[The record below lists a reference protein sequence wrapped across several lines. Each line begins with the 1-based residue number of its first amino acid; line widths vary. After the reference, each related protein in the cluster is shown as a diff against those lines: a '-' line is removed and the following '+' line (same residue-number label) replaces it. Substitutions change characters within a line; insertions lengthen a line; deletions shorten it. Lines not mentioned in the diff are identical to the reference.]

1 MGGRSFAVAVPD
13 FGRSWDS
20 PIGIFLLA
28 KNSLQPF
35 QGGLQLMA
43 IVLTSCATVPRFI
56 KLLLRSDPLSLFAK
70 PPCHHVL
77 AILLAFSLPF
87 QAFAQNAPAQNSL
100 ANLASADTL
109 LAPVPYVSFEP
120 NFADYLTWLDAEIV
134 TLGVPGVAMAVVT
147 SNTTLDL
154 RTWGVRT
161 AGEEAPVDAGTLF
174 RIASVS
180 KTFAGAVTAKLVHDH
195 KQSWDTPI
203 VTILPQYLIGTQD
216 SSREMTLRH
225 VLSHSTGL
233 MPHAYSN
240 MLDSG
245 VAYKKIQ
252 EKFNEIP
259 TVCPPGRCYGYQ
271 NVVFSLVSD
280 VVEISENESYEQYL
294 QERIFT
300 PLGMRTASVGLAGYT
315 DSLNV
320 SSAHQFGG
328 ETWRVAR
335 TNAAYYSVGP
345 AAGVNASVQDMII
358 WAQANL
364 GAFPEVMPVDVLSE
378 QQTPTV
384 ETPRGSY
391 FNRWARLDKAWYGLG
406 WRIFDYA
413 GVRVIHH
420 GGGVRGF
427 RSELVLVPSLDI
439 AMVVLFNGDTS
450 LANEVVP
457 HFLDNILP

>member
-1 MGGRSFAVAVPD
+1 M
-13 FGRSWDS
+13 
-20 PIGIFLLA
+20 
-28 KNSLQPF
+28 SLY
-35 QGGLQLMA
+35 
-43 IVLTSCATVPRFI
+43 
-56 KLLLRSDPLSLFAK
+56 AK
-70 PPCHHVL
+70 PFFRLVTTLLIAFCASMQAL
-77 AILLAFSLPF
+77 A
-87 QAFAQNAPAQNSL
+87 QGTPAHTTL
-100 ANLASADTL
+100 ANLGSPGTL
-109 LAPVPYVSFEP
+109 IDPLEAAIYEP
-120 NFADYLTWLDAEIV
+120 DFTEYLTWLDTEIN
-134 TLGVPGVAMAVVT
+134 TLGVPGVAMAVVSST
-147 SNTTLDL
+147 DTLDL
-154 RTWGVRT
+154 HTWGVRT
-161 AGEEAPVDAGTLF
+161 AGEDAPVDADTLF

-180 KTFAGAVTAKLVHDH
+180 KTFAGAVTAKLVHDR

-203 VTILPQYLIGTQD
+203 VSILPQYSIGTQD

-245 VAYKKIQ
+245 VAYEKIQ
-252 EKFNEIP
+252 EKFREIP

-280 VVEISENESYEQYL
+280 VVEVSEHESYEQYV
-294 QERIFT
+294 QERIFN
-300 PLGMRTASVGLAGYT
+300 PLGMHTASVGLSGYT

-328 ETWRVAR
+328 ETWRIAR

-364 GAFPEVMPVDVLSE
+364 GAFPEVMPSDVLSE

-391 FNRWARLDKAWYGLG
+391 FNRWPRLDKAWYGLG

-439 AMVVLFNGDTS
+439 AMVVLFNGETS
-450 LANEVVP
+450 LANDVVP

>member
-1 MGGRSFAVAVPD
+1 MQSLAQSPVSPATVANLSNTSNTLATLETPSFKPD
-13 FGRSWDS
+13 FTE
-20 PIGIFLLA
+20 F
-28 KNSLQPF
+28 
-35 QGGLQLMA
+35 
-43 IVLTSCATVPRFI
+43 
-56 KLLLRSDPLSLFAK
+56 
-70 PPCHHVL
+70 
-77 AILLAFSLPF
+77 
-87 QAFAQNAPAQNSL
+87 
-100 ANLASADTL
+100 
-109 LAPVPYVSFEP
+109 
-120 NFADYLTWLDAEIV
+120 LTWLDSEIN

-147 SNTTLDL
+147 STSTLDL
-154 RTWGVRT
+154 HTWGVRT
-161 AGEEAPVDAGTLF
+161 AGEQALVDADTLF

-180 KTFAGAVTAKLVHDH
+180 KTFAGAVTAKLVHDR

-203 VTILPQYLIGTQD
+203 VSILPQYSIGTQD
-216 SSREMTLRH
+216 SSRQMTLRH
-225 VLSHSTGL
+225 LLSHSTGL

-252 EKFNEIP
+252 EKFKEIP

-280 VVEISENESYEQYL
+280 VVEVSEHESYEQYV
-294 QERIFT
+294 QERIFN
-300 PLGMRTASVGLAGYT
+300 PLGMRTASVGLSGYT
-315 DSLNV
+315 ESTDV

-328 ETWRVAR
+328 ETWRVAP

-345 AAGVNASVQDMII
+345 AAGVNASIADMII

-364 GAFPEVMPVDVLSE
+364 GAFPDVMPADVLSA

-384 ETPRGSY
+384 ETSRGSY
-391 FNRWARLDKAWYGLG
+391 FNRWPRLERAWYGLG

-427 RSELVLVPSLDI
+427 RSEIVLVPSLDI
-439 AMVVLFNGDTS
+439 AMVVLFNGETA
-450 LANEVVP
+450 LANDVVP

>member
-1 MGGRSFAVAVPD
+1 M
-13 FGRSWDS
+13 
-20 PIGIFLLA
+20 
-28 KNSLQPF
+28 SLY
-35 QGGLQLMA
+35 
-43 IVLTSCATVPRFI
+43 V
-56 KLLLRSDPLSLFAK
+56 KSLFRLVTTLLIVCCASMQ
-70 PPCHHVL
+70 VL
-77 AILLAFSLPF
+77 A
-87 QAFAQNAPAQNSL
+87 QGAPAQTTLAKLGNS
-100 ANLASADTL
+100 DTL
-109 LAPVPYVSFEP
+109 LDPLETVIYEP
-120 NFADYLTWLDAEIV
+120 DFTEYLTWLDGEIN
-134 TLGVPGVAMAVVT
+134 TLGVPGVAMAVVSST
-147 SNTTLDL
+147 DTLDL
-154 RTWGVRT
+154 RTWGVRS
-161 AGEEAPVDAGTLF
+161 AGEDAPVDADTLF

-180 KTFAGAVTAKLVHDH
+180 KTFAGAVTAKLVHDR

-203 VTILPQYLIGTQD
+203 VSILPQYSIGTQD

-252 EKFNEIP
+252 EKFKEIP

-280 VVEISENESYEQYL
+280 VVEVSEHESYEQYL
-294 QERIFT
+294 QERIFN
-300 PLGMRTASVGLAGYT
+300 PLGMHTASVGLSGYT

-328 ETWRVAR
+328 ETWRTTG

-364 GAFPEVMPVDVLSE
+364 GAFPEVMPSDVLSE

-391 FNRWARLDKAWYGLG
+391 FNRWPRLDKAWYGLG

-439 AMVVLFNGDTS
+439 AMVVLFNGETS
-450 LANEVVP
+450 LANDVVP

>member
-1 MGGRSFAVAVPD
+1 MILHVK
-13 FGRSWDS
+13 S
-20 PIGIFLLA
+20 PYLCLLA
-28 KNSLQPF
+28 ASIALAGSLQASA
-35 QGGLQLMA
+35 Q
-43 IVLTSCATVPRFI
+43 
-56 KLLLRSDPLSLFAK
+56 
-70 PPCHHVL
+70 PPSAHTT
-77 AILLAFSLPF
+77 
-87 QAFAQNAPAQNSL
+87 L
-100 ANLASADTL
+100 ANLSNK
-109 LAPVPYVSFEP
+109 VSVLNPLESVAIEP
-120 NFADYLTWLDAEIV
+120 DFAEYLIWLDGEIN
-134 TLGVPGVAMAVVT
+134 TLGVPGVAMAVVSST
-147 SNTTLDL
+147 AILDL
-154 RTWGVRT
+154 HTWGVRT
-161 AGEEAPVDAGTLF
+161 AGEAAPVDAETLF

-203 VTILPQYLIGTQD
+203 VSILPQYTIGTME
-216 SSREMTLRH
+216 SSQQMTLRH

-245 VAYKKIQ
+245 VAYDKIQ
-252 EKFNEIP
+252 EKFKEIP

-280 VVEISENESYEQYL
+280 VVEVTEHESYEQYV
-294 QERIFT
+294 QERLFN

-315 DSLNV
+315 DSANV

-335 TNAAYYSVGP
+335 TNAAYYTVGP
-345 AAGVNASVQDMII
+345 AAGVNASVQDMMI

-364 GAFPEVMPVDVLSE
+364 GAFPEVMPLDVLSE

-391 FNRWARLDKAWYGLG
+391 FNSWPRLDKAWYGLG

-439 AMVVLFNGDTS
+439 AMVVLFNGETS
-450 LANEVVP
+450 LANDVVP

>member
-1 MGGRSFAVAVPD
+1 M
-13 FGRSWDS
+13 
-20 PIGIFLLA
+20 
-28 KNSLQPF
+28 SLY
-35 QGGLQLMA
+35 
-43 IVLTSCATVPRFI
+43 
-56 KLLLRSDPLSLFAK
+56 AK
-70 PPCHHVL
+70 PFFRLVTSLLIAFCASTQAL
-77 AILLAFSLPF
+77 AQGTPSHTT
-87 QAFAQNAPAQNSL
+87 L
-100 ANLASADTL
+100 ANLGSPGTL
-109 LAPVPYVSFEP
+109 IDPLEAAIYEP
-120 NFADYLTWLDAEIV
+120 DFTEYLTWLDTEIN
-134 TLGVPGVAMAVVT
+134 TLGVPGVAMAVVSST
-147 SNTTLDL
+147 DTLDL
-154 RTWGVRT
+154 RTWGVRS
-161 AGEEAPVDAGTLF
+161 AGEDAPVDADTLF

-180 KTFAGAVTAKLVHDH
+180 KTFAGAVTAKLVHDR

-203 VTILPQYLIGTQD
+203 VSILPQYSIGTQD

-245 VAYKKIQ
+245 VAYEKIQ
-252 EKFNEIP
+252 EKFREIP

-280 VVEISENESYEQYL
+280 VVEVSEHESYEQYV
-294 QERIFT
+294 QERIFN
-300 PLGMRTASVGLAGYT
+300 PLGMHTASVGLSGYT

-328 ETWRVAR
+328 ETWRIAR

-345 AAGVNASVQDMII
+345 AAGVNASVKDMII

-364 GAFPEVMPVDVLSE
+364 GAFPEVMPSDVLSE

-391 FNRWARLDKAWYGLG
+391 FNRWPRLDKAWYGLG

-439 AMVVLFNGDTS
+439 AMVVLFNGETS
-450 LANEVVP
+450 LANDVVP

>member
-1 MGGRSFAVAVPD
+1 M
-13 FGRSWDS
+13 
-20 PIGIFLLA
+20 
-28 KNSLQPF
+28 SLH
-35 QGGLQLMA
+35 
-43 IVLTSCATVPRFI
+43 
-56 KLLLRSDPLSLFAK
+56 AK
-70 PPCHHVL
+70 PPFNL
-77 AILLAFSLPF
+77 AAALSIAFCASVQV
-87 QAFAQNAPAQNSL
+87 QAQGVPIQTTL
-100 ANLASADTL
+100 ANLGSSGTL
-109 LAPVPYVSFEP
+109 VDPLETALYEP
-120 NFADYLTWLDAEIV
+120 DFTEYLTWLDAEIS
-134 TLGVPGVAMAVVT
+134 TLGVPGVAMAVVSST
-147 SNTTLDL
+147 DTLDL
-154 RTWGVRT
+154 HTWGVRS
-161 AGEEAPVDAGTLF
+161 AGEEARVDADTLF

-180 KTFAGAVTAKLVHDH
+180 KTFAGAVTAKLVHDR

-203 VTILPQYLIGTQD
+203 VSILPQYSIGTQD

-252 EKFNEIP
+252 EKFREIP

-280 VVEISENESYEQYL
+280 VVEVSEHESYEQYV
-294 QERIFT
+294 QERIFS
-300 PLGMRTASVGLAGYT
+300 PLGMRTASVGLSGYT

-328 ETWRVAR
+328 ETWRIAG
-335 TNAAYYSVGP
+335 TNEAYYSVGP

-364 GAFPEVMPVDVLSE
+364 GAFPEVMPSDVLSE

-391 FNRWARLDKAWYGLG
+391 FNRWPRLDKAWYGLG

-439 AMVVLFNGDTS
+439 AMVVLFNGETS
-450 LANEVVP
+450 LANDVVP

>member
-1 MGGRSFAVAVPD
+1 MSLYTKPFFRLVTT
-13 FGRSWDS
+13 
-20 PIGIFLLA
+20 LLIA
-28 KNSLQPF
+28 
-35 QGGLQLMA
+35 
-43 IVLTSCATVPRFI
+43 SCASPQ
-56 KLLLRSDPLSLFAK
+56 A
-70 PPCHHVL
+70 L
-77 AILLAFSLPF
+77 AQGTPV
-87 QAFAQNAPAQNSL
+87 QTTL
-100 ANLASADTL
+100 ANLGSPGTL
-109 LAPVPYVSFEP
+109 IDPLEAAIYDPDFTE
-120 NFADYLTWLDAEIV
+120 YLTWLDTEIN
-134 TLGVPGVAMAVVT
+134 TLGVPGVAMAVVSST
-147 SNTTLDL
+147 DTLDL
-154 RTWGVRT
+154 HTWGVRT
-161 AGEEAPVDAGTLF
+161 AGEDAPVDADTLF

-180 KTFAGAVTAKLVHDH
+180 KTFAGAVTAKLVHDR

-203 VTILPQYLIGTQD
+203 VSILPQYSIGTQD

-245 VAYKKIQ
+245 VAYEKIQ
-252 EKFNEIP
+252 EKFREIP

-280 VVEISENESYEQYL
+280 VVEVSEHESYEQYV
-294 QERIFT
+294 QERIFN
-300 PLGMRTASVGLAGYT
+300 PLGMHTASVGLSGYT

-328 ETWRVAR
+328 ETWRIAR

-345 AAGVNASVQDMII
+345 AAGVNASVKDMII

-364 GAFPEVMPVDVLSE
+364 GAFPEVMPSDVLSE

-391 FNRWARLDKAWYGLG
+391 FNRWPRLDKAWYGLG

-439 AMVVLFNGDTS
+439 AMVVLFNGETS
-450 LANEVVP
+450 LANDVVP

>member
-1 MGGRSFAVAVPD
+1 M
-13 FGRSWDS
+13 
-20 PIGIFLLA
+20 
-28 KNSLQPF
+28 SLH
-35 QGGLQLMA
+35 
-43 IVLTSCATVPRFI
+43 
-56 KLLLRSDPLSLFAK
+56 AK
-70 PPCHHVL
+70 PPCRHFFF
-77 AILLAFSLPF
+77 AILIAVCVPLM
-87 QAFAQNAPAQNSL
+87 AFAQDTPAPPPVI
-100 ANLASADTL
+100 NLSNTSTILNPLDVVPP
-109 LAPVPYVSFEP
+109 APDFTE
-120 NFADYLTWLDAEIV
+120 YLTWLDGEIN
-134 TLGVPGVAMAVVT
+134 TLGVPGVAMAVAT
-147 SNTTLDL
+147 SKATLEL
-154 RTWGVRT
+154 STWGVRT
-161 AGEEAPVDAGTLF
+161 AGEEERVDAETLF

-180 KTFAGAVTAKLVHDH
+180 KTFAGAVTAKLVHDR

-203 VTILPQYLIGTQD
+203 ITILPQYSIGTQE
-216 SSREMTLRH
+216 SSQQMTLRH
-225 VLSHSTGL
+225 ILSHSTGL

-240 MLDSG
+240 MLDAG

-252 EKFNEIP
+252 EKFKEIP

-280 VVEISENESYEQYL
+280 VVEVSEHESYEQYV
-294 QERIFT
+294 QERIFN
-300 PLGMRTASVGLAGYT
+300 PLGMRTASVGLSGYT
-315 DSLNV
+315 DSANV

-328 ETWRVAR
+328 KTWRTAR
-335 TNAAYYSVGP
+335 TNPAYYSVGP
-345 AAGVNASVQDMII
+345 AAGVNASVQDMIL

-364 GAFPEVMPVDVLSE
+364 GAFPEVMPLDVLSE

-391 FNRWARLDKAWYGLG
+391 FNRWPRLEKAWYGLG

-439 AMVVLFNGDTS
+439 AMVVLFNGETS
-450 LANEVVP
+450 LANDVVP